1 MDCTVHA
8 VTNSQTR
15 LSDFHFTGREEVKEK
30 REEFVS
36 NETIRINTRE
46 KISYEIDIDSLPI

>member
-8 VTNSQTR
+8 VTNSQTQ
-15 LSDFHFTGREEVKEK
+15 LSNFHFTGREEVKEK